1 MTTRTPLHTGKIIL
15 LILGIFV
22 LFLTVGFIAGGC
34 SSDKDKAK
42 ETEEESGLP
51 ADYGEKALLDTTTTA
66 AEKPAEKPVEKP
78 ATAEQK
84 PAQKPVVK
92 EEPKAVAPPKPQ
104 VVRTTVLPANT
115 ALHIALLNQ
124 VSTGESKI
132 GDKVRAAIKGPAEQG
147 ESLPIPE
154 GSLLEGV
161 VADLNDGKAEDAKAY
176 IKLKFTSLIL
186 PGEGP
191 IPLEGYIVTKDG
203 SGVIH
208 PGEQATS
215 IARDA
220 GIGAVAGGVIGGVTG
235 GKTKDAV
242 KGAAVGAVAGGVLGA
257 VLHKD
262 QVTLKEGREFDVMV
276 VAPAV
281 KETTK

>member
-1 MTTRTPLHTGKIIL
+1 MTGRIPLHTGRIIL
-15 LILGIFV
+15 LILGIFAF
-22 LFLTVGFIAGGC
+22 FLAVGYIAGC
-34 SSDKDKAK
+34 SSDKEKAK
-42 ETEEESGLP
+42 EAEEESGLP
-51 ADYGEKALLDTTTTA
+51 ADYGEKALLDTTTTV
-66 AEKPAEKPVEKP
+66 AEKPAEKPAQKP
-78 ATAEQK
+78 ATTEQK
-84 PAQKPVVK
+84 PAQRPVVK

-104 VVRTTVLPANT
+104 IVKTTILPANT

-132 GDKVRAAIKGPAEQG
+132 GDKVRAIIKGPAGPG

-154 GSLLEGV
+154 GSMLEGV
-161 VADLNDGKAEDAKAY
+161 VADLNDGKAEGAKAY
-176 IKLKFTSLIL
+176 IKLRFTSLIL

-191 IPLEGYIVTKDG
+191 IPMEGYIVTKDG

-208 PGEQATS
+208 PGEQGTS

-262 QVTLKEGREFDVMV
+262 QVTLKEGREFDVTLV
-276 VAPAV
+276 TPAV